1 MVNKYM
7 LFILGH
13 YKVEMF
19 DRNVNDYV
27 PTVYG
32 LGMHVE
38 VSDPEDKVVMSRV
51 RYQRCTQKKQHAYM
65 VIHLQYHG
73 FLPFFL
79 VHHQSFQKAE
89 LFKFYC

>member
-1 MVNKYM
+1 M
-7 LFILGH
+7 LFVLGH

-51 RYQRCTQKKQHAYM
+51 RYQRCTQKSSMHTWSSISNTTVSYR
-65 VIHLQYHG
+65 
-73 FLPFFL
+73 
-79 VHHQSFQKAE
+79 SF
-89 LFKFYC
+89 